1 MIATEDEALWLFTR
15 MCALRVLHFWG
26 ARGSEFGPSE
36 HVWRY
41 LETGDEDLREAAYR
55 EASAQ
60 PIRAMSYPG
69 GRAVFAVMAAARRG
83 GSFDS
88 ATNAATD
95 AFDCA
100 ARADRCESEAA
111 EVANAIEETR
121 EEGRHPTV
129 PRAVREWLDAC
140 PDEPETVTP

>member
-1 MIATEDEALWLFTR
+1 MIATDDEALWLFAR

-26 ARGSEFGPSE
+26 VRGSGFGPSE
-36 HVWRY
+36 KVWRY
-41 LETGDEDLREAAYR
+41 LETGVEDLRESAYR

-60 PIRAMSYPG
+60 PIGAMSYPG

-83 GSFDS
+83 GRFD
-88 ATNAATD
+88 TAAGAAAG

-111 EVANAIEETR
+111 EVAHAIEETR
-121 EEGRHPTV
+121 KEGRRPTV

-140 PDEPETVTP
+140 PDEPEAVTQ